1 MRVPDSGDIMEKMSL
16 AGRPYIP
23 LHNLLK
29 LEGWCES
36 GAAAKH
42 AIAAGMVSVDDR
54 IELRKSCKII
64 AGQIVGYEG
73 RSIQVTA

>member
-1 MRVPDSGDIMEKMSL
+1 MEQFHL
-16 AGRPYIP
+16 EGRPFVA

-42 AIAAGMVSVDDR
+42 TIDAGLVRVDGQV
-54 IELRKSCKII
+54 ELRKRCKIK
-64 AGQIVGYEG
+64 AGQVVEMGED
-73 RSIQVTA
+73 SIEVVE

>member
-1 MRVPDSGDIMEKMSL
+1 MSEL
-16 AGRPYIP
+16 KLEGHPNIA

-42 AIAAGMVSVDDR
+42 AIEEGRVLVNGQV
-54 IELRKSCKII
+54 ELRKRCKII
-64 AGQIVGYEG
+64 AGQVVEFEG
-73 RSIQVTA
+73 NSVKVVE

>member
-1 MRVPDSGDIMEKMSL
+1 MERFQL
-16 AGRPYIP
+16 EGRPYVA

-42 AIAAGMVSVDDR
+42 TIDAGLVRVDGAV
-54 IELRKSCKII
+54 ELRKRCKIT
-64 AGQIVGYEG
+64 AGQVVELGEQ
-73 RSIQVTA
+73 SIEVVK